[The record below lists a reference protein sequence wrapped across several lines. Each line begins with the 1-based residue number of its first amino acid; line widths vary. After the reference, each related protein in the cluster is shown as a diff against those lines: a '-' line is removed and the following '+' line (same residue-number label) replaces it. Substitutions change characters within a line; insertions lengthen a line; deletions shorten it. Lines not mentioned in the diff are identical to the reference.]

1 MKILFI
7 APQPFFT
14 ERGTPIAV
22 KLAVEALSRFGHE
35 VDLLTY
41 HEGLD
46 VDIPRVRHYRISAPP
61 GVRSVPI
68 GFSPKKLVCDAWL
81 AAAALKR
88 VRSTRYDVVH
98 AVEEAVFIALML
110 RPFTKARI
118 IYDADSI
125 MSDQIAQRWPKAR
138 AISAIARAA
147 EGWAFKRSD
156 MVLAVCAAIARHAQ
170 THTPHANVRVL
181 PDVAFAPVGSV
192 NPVEDLRQ
200 YIPAGRPLA
209 LYVGNLESYQGFDLL
224 VEAQALIA
232 PEQRCGIVAI
242 GGTEAS
248 IASYR
253 AKAAAAGIERDIV
266 FLGPRPLDNLHQYLQ
281 QADILCSPRRDGVN
295 TPMKVYS
302 YMASGKAILATD
314 IESHS
319 QVLDVETALLVTPTA
334 GAMAKGLETLRTH
347 AVLRSLLG
355 QAAARRAN
363 TEFSLAAFETR
374 LKDAYRLLTPRPQ
387 EPRIGRTLPTT

>member
-46 VDIPRVRHYRISAPP
+46 VDIPRVRHHRISAPP

-125 MSDQIAQRWPKAR
+125 MSDQIAQKWPKAR
-138 AISAIARAA
+138 AINAFARAA

-170 THTPHANVRVL
+170 THTEGAKVRVL
-181 PDVAFAPVGSV
+181 PDVAFTPDGKASA
-192 NPVEDLRQ
+192 VEDLRH
-200 YIPAGRPLA
+200 YVPAGRPLA

-224 VEAQALIA
+224 LEAQALVA
-232 PEQRCGIVAI
+232 PAQRCGIIAI
-242 GGTEAS
+242 GGTDAS
-248 IASYR
+248 IAAYR
-253 AKAAAAGIERDIV
+253 AKAEAAGVDRDII
-266 FLGPRPLDNLHQYLQ
+266 FLGPRPLDHLHRYLE

-334 GAMAKGLETLRTH
+334 RAMAKGLETLCTH
-347 AVLRSLLG
+347 AGLRTLLG
-355 QAAARRAN
+355 QAAARRAS
-363 TEFSLAAFETR
+363 TEFSPAAFEKR
-374 LKDAYRLLTPRPQ
+374 LADAYRLLTPPPSG
-387 EPRIGRTLPTT
+387 PRIGHQLPVT